1 MPTSDKPIAKLTRPD
16 TLNLETELVPAVRG
30 LLAKGL
36 SDTFMRACVRIGGFE
51 PYAGGLK
58 ADLVGGFTLHV
69 NAVLKLG
76 GVELNDHAALMNAV
90 NKHRPGTF
98 AEVLETVQIDG
109 VRWLLMM
116 AQLRKYDTLFDLV
129 FNRETTQT
137 DLKNVLD
144 KSFAGLAAVHE
155 TNPKHSGFVKT
166 TNPYTHRIRDKL
178 TAALVGDS
186 AITPMLHNPGK
197 VMGLVCPPLKDLL
210 NKLEAW
216 LKVNMPLVPKV
227 LIHGDPH
234 LRNVMVRR
242 YGKKGFAV
250 RFIDPNP
257 DYGYTDAA
265 YDFGKILHFAEPV
278 GWALAQPAACRG
290 IWKAGGSKW
299 NLETELHAAQQAEHR
314 RAFLEKEILER
325 IAGLIWA
332 QDLTW
337 HARLHVAR
345 ASAHLGLLARFSEEG
360 ASNAR
365 RFVLAHAV
373 KALADWHA
381 EVKK

>member
-1 MPTSDKPIAKLTRPD
+1 MPDKLVVKP
-16 TLNLETELVPAVRG
+16 TLPQGTLDLETELVPAVRG

-36 SDTFMRACVRIGGFE
+36 SDTFMRSCVRIGGFE

-76 GVELNDHAALMNAV
+76 GCELKAHATLMNAV
-90 NKHRPGTF
+90 NEHRPGTF
-98 AEVLETVQIDG
+98 AEVLETVPLDG
-109 VRWLLMM
+109 ERWLLMM
-116 AQLRKYDTLFDLV
+116 AQLRKYETLFDLV
-129 FNRETTQT
+129 FNRETTQAA
-137 DLKNVLD
+137 LIKVLD
-144 KSFAGLAAVHE
+144 KTFAGLAAVHK
-155 TNPKHSGFVKT
+155 TNPKYSGFVET
-166 TNPYTHRIRDKL
+166 SNPYTHRIRDKL

-186 AITPMLHNPGK
+186 ALAPMLHKPGQ
-197 VMGLVCPPLKDLL
+197 VMGLACPPLNDLL
-210 NKLEAW
+210 DRLEAW
-216 LKVNMPLVPKV
+216 LDETMPLVPNV

-242 YGKKGFAV
+242 HGKKGFSV

-257 DYGYTDAA
+257 DYGYTDAV

-278 GWALAQPAACRG
+278 GWALAQLAACRG
-290 IWKAGGSKW
+290 IWKAGTTKW
-299 NLETELHAAQQAEHR
+299 NLETELHAAKQAEHR
-314 RAFLEKEILER
+314 RAFLEKAILER
-325 IAGLIWA
+325 IAGLNWG

-360 ASNAR
+360 AGDAR

-373 KALADWHA
+373 AALAAWNA
-381 EVKK
+381 EVTI